1 MIQLLILNIWINLWA
16 LKLKHAYVLR
26 KSFHNLCYWTN
37 DDNCL
42 KILICRLRLNTCNCY
57 RYQLHTTAIRQ
68 LQKTK
73 QSKKTNKQT
82 KQKHKKRQEKDWSS
96 YREGYVGIPLVGLT
110 SPLFCVCPKSE
121 PGLLKSHVVN
131 CFRVQWVKMRA
142 DCSFCW
148 CWWNCWPSLFR
159 GDCSFCWHWWNC
171 WPSLF
176 NFLFKTE
183 Q

>member
-1 MIQLLILNIWINLWA
+1 MLFLLQTNNRWMTQLLILNIWINLWA

-82 KQKHKKRQEKDWSS
+82 KQKHKKRQEK
-96 YREGYVGIPLVGLT
+96 RLVQLSRG
-110 SPLFCVCPKSE
+110 VCWDPIS
-121 PGLLKSHVVN
+121 
-131 CFRVQWVKMRA
+131 R
-142 DCSFCW
+142 
-148 CWWNCWPSLFR
+148 
-159 GDCSFCWHWWNC
+159 
-171 WPSLF
+171 F
-176 NFLFKTE
+176 NLDIILCMSQVRTWIAKVTCGKLC
-183 Q
+183 